1 MMTRI
6 SKALFHLKWMFMS
19 PQDRYAFLWART
31 KKHHG

>member
-6 SKALFHLKWMFMS
+6 SKALFHIKWMFMS